1 MNYDRGRRPTINGII
16 KLFQDHTNM
25 NEQNKIE
32 LGASTTGLINALR
45 SFEQAR
51 RQYYNAY
58 ATIMGEKMALE
69 QWEEE
74 APTWQAVADLIEKSI
89 ADQVRNWACYED
101 GGNII

>member
-1 MNYDRGRRPTINGII
+1 
-16 KLFQDHTNM
+16 
-25 NEQNKIE
+25 
-32 LGASTTGLINALR
+32 
-45 SFEQAR
+45 
-51 RQYYNAY
+51 
-58 ATIMGEKMALE
+58 MGEKMALE